1 MDTRINVPP
10 YVVDASTVRRL
21 REELEPTHLK
31 LLLLVH
37 RLDRAVRE
45 APIEGGETAA
55 MVHHVLH
62 ELNHLVRDADQ
73 IMGWLNG
80 ETHE

>member
-1 MDTRINVPP
+1 MQ
-10 YVVDASTVRRL
+10 RL
-21 REELEPTHLK
+21 RAELEPAHLK
-31 LLLLVH
+31 LVLLVN

-45 APIEGGETAA
+45 APIEVGETAS

-73 IMGWLNG
+73 IMGWLNCESTG
-80 ETHE
+80 EEP